1 MVPAANDGI
10 DRGHA
15 GKPLGGT
22 GALVSG
28 GSDDDISG
36 LSQSTEDTECR
47 EHAYGDQSSHDVAKG
62 YGMGAGKIA
71 QAHLTGYA
79 SATPDHRVQ

>member
-36 LSQSTEDTECR
+36 LSQK
-47 EHAYGDQSSHDVAKG
+47 HGG
-62 YGMGAGKIA
+62 YRVPGAR
-71 QAHLTGYA
+71 L
-79 SATPDHRVQ
+79 R